1 MSAAMWFVLG
11 VFVALV
17 AVGIFCS
24 LPTRDKTS
32 DNERLDFVNDNNL
45 VLMRGFGMWVVMH
58 DGGNG
63 PLLPVSL
70 PHPTAR
76 AAIDAVITDGIVPVV
91 LPDAA

>member
-1 MSAAMWFVLG
+1 MSPLMWMAFGGFTALVVLG
-11 VFVALV
+11 LMF
-17 AVGIFCS
+17 S
-24 LPTRDKTS
+24 LASREKAPDTY
-32 DNERLDFVNDNNL
+32 RLDFVNDNNL

>member
-1 MSAAMWFVLG
+1 MSAVLW
-11 VFVALV
+11 VALGAFIAFT
-17 AVGIFCS
+17 AVGIFFS
-24 LPTRDKTS
+24 LASREKTT

-58 DGGNG
+58 DG

-76 AAIDAVITDGIVPVV
+76 AAIDAVMADGIVPVV

>member
-1 MSAAMWFVLG
+1 MSAVLW
-11 VFVALV
+11 VALGAFIAFI
-17 AVGIFCS
+17 AVGIFFS
-24 LPTRDKTS
+24 LASREKTT

-63 PLLPVSL
+63 PLLLVSR
-70 PHPTAR
+70 PHPTVR
-76 AAIDAVITDGIVPVV
+76 VAIDAVMTDGIVPVV

>member
-1 MSAAMWFVLG
+1 MSAAVWFALG
-11 VFVALV
+11 MFVALV
-17 AVGIFCS
+17 AVGIFFS

-70 PHPTAR
+70 PHPTVR
-76 AAIDAVITDGIVPVV
+76 AAIDRVMVDGIVPVV
-91 LPDAA
+91 LPNAA

>member
-1 MSAAMWFVLG
+1 MSPLMWVAFGGFTVLVVLG
-11 VFVALV
+11 LMFSVSTPKRA
-17 AVGIFCS
+17 AD
-24 LPTRDKTS
+24 T
-32 DNERLDFVNDNNL
+32 ERLDFVTDNNL

-76 AAIDAVITDGIVPVV
+76 AAIDAVMVDGIVPVA
-91 LPDAA
+91 LPNAA

>member
-1 MSAAMWFVLG
+1 MSAVLWVALG
-11 VFVALV
+11 AFIALV
-17 AVGIFCS
+17 AVGIFSS
-24 LPTRDKTS
+24 LASREKTT

-76 AAIDAVITDGIVPVV
+76 AAIDAVMADGIVPV
-91 LPDAA
+91 LRPDVS

>member
-1 MSAAMWFVLG
+1 MSAVLWVALG
-11 VFVALV
+11 AFIALV
-17 AVGIFCS
+17 AVGIFFS
-24 LPTRDKTS
+24 LASREKTT

-63 PLLPVSL
+63 PLLLVSR
-70 PHPTAR
+70 PHPTVR
-76 AAIDAVITDGIVPVV
+76 VAIDAVMADGIVPVV